1 MDGNYYQNPG
11 FNNSTN
17 EIPAVDNQNITTNK
31 EVEYNYI
38 ENILN
43 KNIGKLVKV
52 YTTYPGAKDNTD
64 KVFSG
69 IIEGVGQGHLV
80 LRDPSNGKWYL
91 ILLYYL
97 NYMEFEEAISWY

>member
-1 MDGNYYQNPG
+1 MDGNYYQNPD
-11 FNNSTN
+11 FNHTIN
-17 EIPAVDNQNITTNK
+17 EVAATENQNVNAYQQN
-31 EVEYNYI
+31 EYNYL

-52 YTTYPGAKDNTD
+52 YSTYPGTNENSE

-69 IIEGVGQGHLV
+69 IIESVGQGHLV

-97 NYMEFEEAISWY
+97 NYIEFEEAIS